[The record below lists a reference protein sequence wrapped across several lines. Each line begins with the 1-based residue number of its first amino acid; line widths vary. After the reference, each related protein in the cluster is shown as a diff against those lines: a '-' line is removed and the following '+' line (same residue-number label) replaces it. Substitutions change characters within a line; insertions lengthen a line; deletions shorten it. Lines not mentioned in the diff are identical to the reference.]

1 MASYIFG
8 LVDSMNE
15 SNPLARQRGAQ
26 SQLAHFPSPHV
37 STTLSL
43 WNSLRNL
50 PRIFRQSPS
59 LFNSHPDSQSA
70 EMCTIIVTIRSVLWY
85 VMSLAGTLMILVAL
99 FTNRWLDGTFTAT
112 NLGSVRN
119 LEKTALDVFDSV
131 SNNQVSLTMLPGTRA
146 LKLFGCFP
154 FPTVKVTTCG
164 KL

>member
-8 LVDSMNE
+8 LVDSMIMNE

-59 LFNSHPDSQSA
+59 LFNSHPNSQSA

-99 FTNRWLDGTFTAT
+99 FTNRWLDGTYTASS
-112 NLGSVRN
+112 LGSARN
-119 LEKTALDVFDSV
+119 VEKTLTNVFDAV
-131 SNNQVSLTMLPGTRA
+131 SKGDVNQVGFYYGLI
-146 LKLFGCFP
+146 
-154 FPTVKVTTCG
+154 
-164 KL
+164 